1 MSSILLTGPAIEP
14 LSLDEAKAFLR
25 VEHSDDDQIISALIA
40 GARTHI
46 ETQSQVALI
55 TQGWRIVLD
64 CWPQHGRIVVRPGPL
79 KSLHAAR
86 FYDLN
91 GNAHAIDTQGF
102 VPDYGGSV
110 LAFVPWAVPM
120 LGRATYGV
128 NSGIGRSGKVLRRVL
143 GLPDNTSV
151 VTDQVVAAA
160 GDQSQ
165 DFDCRY
171 L

>member
-91 GNAHAIDTQGF
+91 GNAHTIDTQGF

-110 LAFVPWAVPM
+110 LAFVPWA
-120 LGRATYGV
+120 
-128 NSGIGRSGKVLRRVL
+128 SH
-143 GLPDNTSV
+143 
-151 VTDQVVAAA
+151 
-160 GDQSQ
+160 
-165 DFDCRY
+165 
-171 L
+171 